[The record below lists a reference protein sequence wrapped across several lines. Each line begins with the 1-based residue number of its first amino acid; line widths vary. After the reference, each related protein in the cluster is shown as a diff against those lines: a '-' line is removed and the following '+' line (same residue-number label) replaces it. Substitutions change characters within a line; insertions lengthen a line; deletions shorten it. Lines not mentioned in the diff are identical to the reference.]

1 MERKGVAKKKKESN
15 EMHYDALRMMD
26 SDQENEG

>member
-15 EMHYDALRMMD
+15 EMQSDALRMMD